1 MMSSDTEFGVYQAF
15 QRAGL
20 NPKDLYEPNITYR
33 MVEKVVFDIKAFY
46 PVSYYLVILLGFIW
60 I

>member
-46 PVSYYLVILLGFIW
+46 PVTYYLVNL
-60 I
+60 